1 MTDNHP
7 RLAGMTKLM
16 TQIDFYILTD
26 KARTD
31 RLHLA
36 CRLVEKA
43 WNAGHRV
50 CINTGS
56 ELDATQLDTLLWTF
70 NEQNFIPHD
79 RLEKANAEITP
90 VTIAVKL
97 ESTDEHDIL
106 INLDSSIPE
115 CFSQF
120 DRLLEPVDKDETN
133 RAASRDRYRYYRDCG
148 YTINNHEINS

>member
-1 MTDNHP
+1 
-7 RLAGMTKLM
+7 M

-26 KARTD
+26 NARAD
-31 RLHLA
+31 RFHLA

-50 CINTGS
+50 CINTES
-56 ELDATQLDTLLWTF
+56 EQDAAHIDTLLWTF
-70 NEQNFIPHD
+70 NDQNFIPHD
-79 RLEKANAEITP
+79 PIDKALPDITP

-97 ESTDEHDIL
+97 QTTEEHDIL
-106 INLDSSIPE
+106 INLASAIPE

-120 DRLLEPVDKDETN
+120 ERLLEPVDKDETN

-148 YTINNHEINS
+148 YTINNHEIN